1 MQNGELIKIGTFKT
15 CWITIKKWLKGHHN
29 HQRVSSYSKTKNSS
43 DGHQF
48 EPDPDGCDYD
58 DEMCFRESYF

>member
-1 MQNGELIKIGTFKT
+1 MSKLWDYN
-15 CWITIKKWLKGHHN
+15 KKWLKEHSN
-29 HQRVSSYSKTKNSS
+29 HQRVTSYSKTKNSS
-43 DGHQF
+43 DGKHQF

>member
-1 MQNGELIKIGTFKT
+1 MWDYNK
-15 CWITIKKWLKGHHN
+15 KKWLKGHHN

-43 DGHQF
+43 DG
-48 EPDPDGCDYD
+48 CDYD

>member
-1 MQNGELIKIGTFKT
+1 MNEYRDT
-15 CWITIKKWLKGHHN
+15 
-29 HQRVSSYSKTKNSS
+29 SYSKTKNRS
-43 DGHQF
+43 DGYQF

>member
-1 MQNGELIKIGTFKT
+1 MLDYN
-15 CWITIKKWLKGHHN
+15 KKWLKEHSN
-29 HQRVSSYSKTKNSS
+29 HQRVTSYTKTKNSS
-43 DGHQF
+43 DGKHQF

>member
-1 MQNGELIKIGTFKT
+1 MVIDEVDNK
-15 CWITIKKWLKGHHN
+15 
-29 HQRVSSYSKTKNSS
+29 

>member
-1 MQNGELIKIGTFKT
+1 MWKYS
-15 CWITIKKWLKGHHN
+15 KKWLKEHPN
-29 HQRVSSYSKTKNSS
+29 HQRDTSYSKTKNRS

-48 EPDPDGCDYD
+48 EPDPDGCDCD